1 MARKEKDKKLMDRF
15 GRAVHHLR
23 LSVTDRCNLR
33 CQYCQPPQGIE
44 YYQRSQLCS
53 FEEFL
58 LIAETASELG
68 IDKIRLTGGE
78 VFLRKDILAF
88 MRSLF
93 AMKRF
98 EEIVLTTNGTLLLPH
113 LQELMK
119 IGLRRLNISLDTL
132 SPDLYTRIT
141 GRQSFFRVLEGI
153 QKASEEG
160 FQIKINMVVLNGVN
174 SDEIP
179 SFIQYFLS
187 KSVEVRFIE
196 FMPLCGSGWREEY
209 FFSYK
214 NILEVIHRSY
224 DVRPLSSSSGVA
236 EEFLLNDGNG
246 LTGKI
251 GIIAPVSHPFCS
263 LCSRIRLTAT
273 GELKPCLYSNRKVE
287 LLPVLRAD
295 FRPTEKKKRIREAFS
310 QAVQMKPYQYE
321 KNHTDSKV
329 YIGRVGG

>member
-98 EEIVLTTNGTLLLPH
+98 EEIVLTTNGTLVLPH
-113 LQELMK
+113 LHELVK
-119 IGLRRLNISLDTL
+119 TGIRRLNISLDTL
-132 SPDLYTRIT
+132 SPDLFTRIT
-141 GRQSFFRVLEGI
+141 GQKSFFRVLEGI

-160 FQIKINMVVLNGVN
+160 LRIKINMVVLNGVN
-174 SDEIP
+174 SGEIP
-179 SFIQYFLS
+179 SFIRYFLGMS
-187 KSVEVRFIE
+187 AEVRFIE
-196 FMPLCGSGWREEY
+196 FMPLCGSGWREDY
-209 FFSYK
+209 FFPYK
-214 NILEVIHRSY
+214 KILEVIQQNFC
-224 DVRPLSSSSGVA
+224 VQPITISSGVA
-236 EEFLLNDGNG
+236 EEFLLDDGNG
-246 LTGKI
+246 LAGKI

-263 LCSRIRLTAT
+263 SCSRIRLTAT
-273 GELKPCLYSNRKVE
+273 GEVKTCLFSNRKVE
-287 LLPVLRAD
+287 LLPVLRGD
-295 FRPTEKKKRIREAFS
+295 FRPAEKKKKIRQAFI
-310 QAVQMKPYQYE
+310 QAVQMKPFQYG